1 MIRSDIRLGIRM
13 LLRKPVVALGAV
25 LSLALGIGAN
35 TAIFSVLH
43 RVVLNPLPYRTPEE
57 LVVLWETSADNPERW
72 VAPANFVDWRR
83 ETSSFAS
90 LAAFDEFR
98 PTLTAPLPEPEVI
111 RAVSASGNFFTTLGA
126 NAVVGRTLLPDDDA
140 PTAAGVAVLSE
151 RLWQRAFGGRDDIIG
166 QTLTVDQRLYTI
178 VGVMAAAFESPLQSS
193 AIDLWINGDR
203 GVPRTFPF
211 GGDVTA
217 VRDSHIIFVLGR
229 LAPGVS
235 REVAQQEVAA
245 LMRELARRYPDT
257 NAGLGANVKSLH
269 AQVVGD
275 VSRLVTLL
283 QLAVGMLLLIACANV
298 AHLLLGQAVARHTEM
313 ATRVAL
319 GAGRSRLVRQLLIET
334 LVIAVPGGVLGLLLA
349 IWGLDL
355 LVAAAPQG
363 LPRLSE
369 IAIDRTVLAFTTLV
383 TLATAAAFGLGPAW
397 QLSRTSSLAPAQ
409 STTRVSG
416 AREVRRWH
424 HAIVIVELAG
434 AQVLLIGAG
443 LLLGSFLAAQRVPL
457 GFEREGRVAA
467 DLNLA
472 PERYLVRLSESDSR
486 INLTPKL
493 QFVDRV
499 LARMQRAPGVRAAA
513 ASFTSPLTG
522 APNRGIVVEGRPPA
536 APGQSDTADFQVI
549 TPDFF
554 RAAGATLVRGRSFT
568 TADAEHAARVA
579 VVNQTFV
586 DRYFGI
592 QNPIGRRIQFGGD
605 LTHEIVGVVADMRY
619 RAVESPA
626 DPTFYLPIAQ
636 NAERWPFLSF
646 SVWSDA
652 DAAAT
657 ILALRIAIREADPNQ
672 AVTRVRSYDEIV
684 GTALATRRFN
694 TTLVVAFAAAALLLA
709 IIGTYGVMSFAVT
722 VRTRE
727 LGVRAAIGATP
738 ADLVR
743 LVLRGGAMLVAA
755 AVALGLTASVLSTG
769 ILGSLL
775 FGVTPR
781 DPLTFAAVAATLSI
795 VALIATWIPTRRVT
809 AADPVRALRE

>member
-1 MIRSDIRLGIRM
+1 M

-43 RVVLNPLPYRTPEE
+43 RVVLNPLPYRSPEE
-57 LVVLWETSADNPERW
+57 LVAVWETSADNAERW

-98 PTLTAPLPEPEVI
+98 PTLTAPLPEPEVV

-126 NAVVGRTLLPDDDA
+126 NAAVGRTLLPDDDA
-140 PTAAGVAVLSE
+140 PGAAGVAVLSD
-151 RLWQRAFGGRDDIIG
+151 RLWQRVFGGRDDIIG
-166 QTLTVDQRLYTI
+166 RTLALDNRAYTI
-178 VGVMAAAFESPLQSS
+178 VGVMADAFESPLQSS
-193 AIDLWINGDR
+193 AIDLWVNGDR

-235 REVAQQEVAA
+235 RDVAQQEMTV
-245 LMRELARRYPDT
+245 LMKELARRYPDT
-257 NAGLGANVKSLH
+257 NAGLGVNVKALH
-269 AQVVGD
+269 TQIVGD

-283 QLAVGMLLLIACANV
+283 QLAVGMMLLIACANV
-298 AHLLLGQAVARHTEM
+298 AHLLLGQAVARHSEM

-319 GAGRSRLVRQLLIET
+319 GAGRRRLVRQLFIET

-363 LPRLSE
+363 LPRLNE
-369 IAIDRTVLAFTTLV
+369 VAIDRTVLIFTTLV

-397 QLSRTSSLAPAQ
+397 QLSRDSSLAQTQ

-424 HAIVIVELAG
+424 HAIIIAELAG

-443 LLLGSFLAAQRVPL
+443 LLMSSLLAAQRVPL

-467 DLNLA
+467 DLSLA
-472 PERYLVRLSESDSR
+472 PERYLVRLSEANGR
-486 INLTPKL
+486 INPAPKL
-493 QFVDRV
+493 QFVERV
-499 LARMQRAPGVRAAA
+499 LNRMQQTPGVRAAA

-554 RAAGATLVRGRSFT
+554 RAAGATLVRGRSFSA
-568 TADAEHAARVA
+568 ADGEDAPRVTI
-579 VVNQTFV
+579 VNQAFV
-586 DRYFGI
+586 DRYFGTR
-592 QNPIGRRIQFGGD
+592 NPIGRRVQFGGD
-605 LTHEIVGVVADMRY
+605 LTHEIVGIVADMRY
-619 RAVESPA
+619 RSVESPA

-646 SVWSDA
+646 SVWSDG
-652 DAAAT
+652 DSAAT
-657 ILALRIAIREADPNQ
+657 IAALRIAVREADPHQ
-672 AVTRVRSYDEIV
+672 AITRVRSYDEIL
-684 GTALATRRFN
+684 GTALAARRFN
-694 TTLVVAFAAAALLLA
+694 TTLVVAFAATALLLA

-738 ADLVR
+738 ADLMR
-743 LVLRGGAMLVAA
+743 LVLRGGATVIAA
-755 AVALGLTASVLSTG
+755 AVALGLTAGVLSTG
-769 ILGSLL
+769 LLRSML

-781 DPLTFAAVAATLSI
+781 DPMTFVAVAAALSL
-795 VALIATWIPTRRVT
+795 VGLVATWVPTRRVI
-809 AADPVRALRE
+809 AADPVRSLRE